1 MTTVVRLES
10 FKFSSILKVNTFC
23 SKFRKHK
30 TVVIEKPFLI
40 SIHISGRLYCP
51 KNNYE
56 SPSDLLYCCDILL
69 FSNAYMKSDVE
80 TK

>member
-1 MTTVVRLES
+1 M
-10 FKFSSILKVNTFC
+10 NTFAQSHRHFKKIL

-30 TVVIEKPFLI
+30 TVVTEKPFLI
-40 SIHISGRLYCP
+40 SVHISGRLYCP
-51 KNNYE
+51 KNSYE

-69 FSNAYMKSDVE
+69 LSNAYMKSDVK